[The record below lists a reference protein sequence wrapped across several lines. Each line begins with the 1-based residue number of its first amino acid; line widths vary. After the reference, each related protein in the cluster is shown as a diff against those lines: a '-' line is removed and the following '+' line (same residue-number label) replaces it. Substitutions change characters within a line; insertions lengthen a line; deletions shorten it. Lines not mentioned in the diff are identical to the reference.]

1 MDQSSTDN
9 VDNVEQSRCLSVLSQ
24 APASEVKQ
32 FADSLIPELGHIKVL
47 QNRTGLAMLP
57 MQDPVQGTTFY
68 LGEVLLAEAHVSLA
82 DHCVEGYAACLGRDV
97 EHALAIALVDAANA
111 AELAQEA
118 IADFVMAQAVKLEAA
133 DEHLLRQVEA
143 TRVEMETFEWQ
154 P

>member
-1 MDQSSTDN
+1 MDQPSTDN

-32 FADSLIPELGHIKVL
+32 FADNLIPKLGQIKVL

-68 LGEVLLAEAHVSLA
+68 LGEVLLAEAHVSLV

-118 IADFVMAQAVKLEAA
+118 IADFVTAQAVRLEEV
-133 DEHLLRQVEA
+133 DEKLLRQVEA

-154 P
+154 L

>member
-1 MDQSSTDN
+1 MSKSSAG
-9 VDNVEQSRCLSVLSQ
+9 NVEQSRCLSVLSQ
-24 APASEVKQ
+24 APTSEVKQ
-32 FADSLIPELGHIKVL
+32 FADSLIPELGQIEVL

-68 LGEVLLAEAHVSLA
+68 LGEVLLAEAHVSLV
-82 DHCVEGYAACLGRDV
+82 DHRVEGYAACLGRDV

-118 IADFVMAQAVKLEAA
+118 IADFVTAQAARLEATDA
-133 DEHLLRQVEA
+133 HLLRQVEA

-154 P
+154 L

>member
-1 MDQSSTDN
+1 MPQSLTGSA
-9 VDNVEQSRCLSVLSQ
+9 EQSHCLSVLSQ
-24 APASEVKQ
+24 APASEVKS
-32 FADSLIPELGHIKVL
+32 FADSLIPELGQIEVL

-68 LGEVLLAEAHVSLA
+68 LGEVLLAEAHVSLV

-97 EHALAIALVDAANA
+97 EHALAIALVDAAIA

-118 IADFVMAQAVKLEAA
+118 IADFVTAQAIRLEAA
-133 DEHLLRQVEA
+133 DKHLLRQVEA

-154 P
+154 L